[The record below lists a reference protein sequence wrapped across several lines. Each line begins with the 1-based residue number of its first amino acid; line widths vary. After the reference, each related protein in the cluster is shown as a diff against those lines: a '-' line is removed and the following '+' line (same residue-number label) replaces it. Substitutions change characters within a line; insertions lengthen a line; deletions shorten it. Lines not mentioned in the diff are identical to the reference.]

1 MPDLPSAGPSGPPS
15 LTPQDRRKV
24 ARAAALRP
32 LNVLVLV
39 VGAVFFVATLAWW
52 VPLLTLAT
60 YGTLVFL
67 GARDPILQ
75 QRTLGLEAPAMIRQE
90 QEIPPERRA
99 RWLARGETRQQV
111 DDALAEYRKVVA
123 AIETSD
129 DVTRAVL
136 EDTIPRLHAAADRL
150 VDVALQR
157 EKAAGNVR
165 DLRRKPSSGTG
176 PRAEDLQRLQ
186 ARVDEADAEISAT
199 HEELTDLRAKVV
211 RISIETDDSRRAAAL
226 NASLDEL
233 NARLEALGDINSP

>member
-1 MPDLPSAGPSGPPS
+1 VPDPPTAGPPEPS
-15 LTPQDRRKV
+15 SVTPQDRRRV

-32 LNVLVLV
+32 LNILVLV

-60 YGTLVFL
+60 YGALVFL
-67 GARDPILQ
+67 GSRDPILQ
-75 QRTLGLEAPAMIRQE
+75 QRTLGLEPPATRRE
-90 QEIPPERRA
+90 HEIPPERRA
-99 RWLARGETRQQV
+99 RWLPRGETRRKV
-111 DDALAEYRKVVA
+111 DDALTEYRKVVA

-157 EKAAGNVR
+157 ERAAENVR
-165 DLRRKPSSGTG
+165 DLRRKPASGSGT
-176 PRAEDLQRLQ
+176 RSEDIRRLET
-186 ARVDEADAEISAT
+186 RVDEADAEISAT

-211 RISIETDDSRRAAAL
+211 RISIDADDASKAAAL

-233 NARLEALGDINSP
+233 NARLEALGDITSP